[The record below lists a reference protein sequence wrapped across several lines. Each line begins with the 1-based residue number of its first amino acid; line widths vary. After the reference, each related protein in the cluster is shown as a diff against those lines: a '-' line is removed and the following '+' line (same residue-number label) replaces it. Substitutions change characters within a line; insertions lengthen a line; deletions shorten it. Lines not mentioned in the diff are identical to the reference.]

1 MTGEK
6 RIQNIPWQ
14 ERIAVLLLILTLI
27 AVPAV
32 ALGTDLTLNATEPTA
47 GILDEIPPGA
57 GTGNNTTPEPTPTE
71 TVEDE
76 VTPTETEQLP
86 QYIDIDT
93 TSGIYA
99 VIPSNS
105 NVLLQISNDG
115 TARFNDYSNNTY
127 HFFSPGQSG
136 TQGMNALHITTDA
149 SSSKYQVT
157 FSNDQSG
164 VFYLTDTGGR
174 GWDDN
179 GILMLAVNGTIPDS
193 FRVNIKA
200 SGYQWTPVP
209 VDIYPPYPAFAD
221 ITYVPEALNETFTKD
236 DFLYGPQIWRPCAAT
251 NFPIFDGQDM
261 TDTENTFSIM
271 FIDLNA
277 GILGANT
284 LSQPSF
290 AGQSVTDNGAI
301 KVEYAFENLPTF
313 AAFNAYAYTVSSN
326 QGQGIRWTNRLSA
339 ADASGY
345 AVIGQPLPEPPTAD
359 FTANATSGEAPLAVA
374 FTDVSMGTVTSWAW
388 DFENDGT
395 IDSTEQNPSYTYTT
409 AGTYTVNL
417 TVTNAGGSNSAVKT
431 DYITVTEPTGPSV
444 LPGYN
449 NIFVKVANDL
459 GVKYNAFGNH
469 TYNIRFEGINRGL
482 NALHISTD
490 PAVNFGQVT
499 VTDSQTGTFYA
510 TDSGGKGYEDE
521 IILMVAVN
529 GTIPDDFKL
538 RITADGYTWTPN
550 PASNQPP
557 SLDSVIYQAGSLDE
571 VFTKEDF
578 IYGPQIWKPTG
589 NEADY
594 PIYAD
599 QDMTD
604 AENTFRIMFVDL
616 NAGVLRPN
624 ATLENRG
631 AVRINY
637 AFENLES
644 FAAFNVYAYCKN
656 SNNGDDMIAWG
667 NALTSDKAMSGYSVI
682 GTDADTPAGSAWPMY
697 GHDLRHTGLSPYTGP
712 EIPAQLWSHKA
723 SSAFYVQPV
732 LDADG
737 TIYAGSRNKV
747 FYAINSNGT
756 LKWSYTVPSQKGQIY
771 TAAAIDSDGT
781 VYFGSR
787 DAKLYAVNPDGT
799 LKWAFTTGSAV
810 SSAPAISADGTIY
823 AGSGDMKL
831 YAVNPDGTEKWSYTT
846 GGAVNS
852 APAIGADGTIYVG
865 SADTNLYAINPDGT
879 LKWSYTTGGAVNT
892 APAIGADG
900 TIYAGSADGSLY
912 AINPDG
918 TLKWSY
924 ATGGAVA
931 TPAIGPDGTVYAG
944 SASKTINAVNPD
956 GTQKWFYNTTGT
968 HTTAPAIDAAGT
980 VYIASNDRNDRY
992 LYAIRPDGTLKWK
1005 FLDPASPRFLDTPS
1019 IGADGTI
1026 YIGSS
1031 GTNVYAIG
1039 ATDAPAI
1046 SSIAIDPAEVEL
1058 SRGLV
1063 RQFLALAT
1071 DTSGTVLANLA
1082 VDWSSSNETVGT
1094 VNATGV
1100 FTALAPGTTNL
1111 SATYSEVTGTAN
1123 ITVIPPVPVLKAITL
1138 SPAEKSVFV
1147 GDNWTFAA
1155 TPLDQYDEPMDGVLC
1170 TWTSSNTTVGTVDET
1185 GNFSALATGTTTL
1198 NAANGTVNGNA
1209 TVTVLDPAMLTAITI
1224 SPSPASITVGE
1235 GLQFNATA
1243 VNQYNTTIDGLAFTW
1258 TCSDA
1263 SVGTVNETGY
1273 FTSLTHGRAN
1283 VTAAIGAVNATAPVT
1298 VFPQS
1303 PLTWSVD
1310 DSGGANFTSIQAAVD
1325 AAFDGDTIVVGDG
1338 MYNESVT
1345 VTKPLTLR
1353 SENGPDG
1360 TTVNGTITISA
1371 DDTTVSGLTISG
1383 NSTAYGIISNCCSGC
1398 TITGNVISDKETGI
1412 RFVTRYLGG
1421 LNYLTVRNIHVEG
1434 NTLTDVRG
1442 GISADT
1448 VTDSTINN
1456 NTISGEQAPGSGIAM
1471 VRNSRNVVSGNTITG
1486 FSYGFSMSSV
1496 QNCRFDHNLVMDNTY
1511 LVDATIESLSGCT
1524 FYANSFVNNAGVN
1537 AGTLSTSNTWNSPE
1551 PVTYTYNGVTYTGPI
1566 GNYWGAGFA
1575 IDDADG
1581 NGIGDAGVVAFL
1593 DNHLYP
1599 TNNVDNYPL
1608 VLPAEAYFGEPYDG
1622 IPIPA
1627 TIEVSPSSAVMI
1639 GETQQQFTGMVYD
1652 QNGHVMTGAGFAW
1665 SSSDEKVGPITSGR
1679 LFTRDPGDGLFTAE
1693 YAGNTTI
1700 TGQCYT
1706 IRDTADVFVN
1716 RTVIETVWLDPCE
1729 STDGWTFSNA
1739 GLRNDT
1745 VYRGSYCIGTPKI
1758 AANASAEKVIT
1769 FPDGA
1774 AQLRFQL
1781 YADYQGACWI
1791 KAFIDGEE
1799 VARAVGKNQ
1808 RNAYTI
1814 NITGYETGNHTFA
1827 VKTLYSNPGG
1837 FGNVGA
1843 GFYLYQIEVR
1853 VNPAAVTPG
1862 IASIAVKPASANL
1875 TNGETQQFSAVAHDA
1890 QGTEVPDVSFAWS
1903 SSNASV
1909 GSLSETGLFTAHAPG
1924 TTTVTAAYGNLA
1936 GTAVVTV
1943 VTPPQGD
1950 QTQDTPLEI
1959 PGNVTTGNDGKP
1971 QVSINTSFGTGVT
1984 VENNT
1989 NTITITQETYT
2000 LTIETE
2006 DAPAFDNDTV
2016 SGTVANIRLE
2026 TNPIVTDL
2034 SAVGTVSTSV
2044 SANLTGLP
2052 AGASLTT
2059 TVSQDVSADARNAFQ
2074 LAAGG
2079 DGLNLGD
2086 VAYTLNIVRTN
2097 LENGQHITGATIR
2110 MAVDSTWVTNHG
2122 GPGMIRIIRVAD
2134 NGTPEMLPTTFTDT
2148 GGMFVFEATSPGFS
2162 TFGLAAVS
2170 AAPQATQSSSSR
2182 SSGGGGG
2189 SSTAVGAA
2197 SNLQSGESVTL
2208 AMDRTA
2214 ISAVTLTAAADH
2226 GVKDAMVTVAKGS
2239 LPRDA
2244 EAPAGTVYQYIEATL
2259 YRAAAEDF
2267 SSIQFR
2273 FAVPTTWLAEH
2284 GCTAEEIGLL
2294 RHTADGWQA
2303 VPVKVLGEENGNAIF
2318 SASPEGFSLFA
2329 IAVTGETPASGE
2341 ATPEP
2346 TETGVPAETVT
2357 TDVPTDTTPATPQPT
2372 PLPVWVA
2379 ILALGV
2385 LLFVR
2390 RT

>member
-1 MTGEK
+1 MREDK
-6 RIQNIPWQ
+6 RNRSKISQGWM
-14 ERIAVLLLILTLI
+14 AVVLLILAII

-32 ALGTDLTLNATEPTA
+32 ALGTDLTLNATEPTVGVPLGLPESA
-47 GILDEIPPGA
+47 GPA
-57 GTGNNTTPEPTPTE
+57 STTTPEQSPTE
-71 TVEDE
+71 AAG
-76 VTPTETEQLP
+76 VTPAATEPLP
-86 QYIDIDT
+86 ESVDIAADTASVGPAPLPAPRHIFIEVANDAGVMFNWDSIRYGGPNGTYYIK
-93 TSGIYA
+93 A
-99 VIPSNS
+99 
-105 NVLLQISNDG
+105 DG
-115 TARFNDYSNNTY
+115 GGLNE
-127 HFFSPGQSG
+127 
-136 TQGMNALHITTDA
+136 LHITNDVNVA
-149 SSSKYQVT
+149 GGQVT
-157 FSNDQSG
+157 VSNDQSG
-164 VFYLTDTGGR
+164 TFYFTNTGGR
-174 GWDDN
+174 GFDN
-179 GILMLAVNGTIPDS
+179 DIILLASVQGPIPDD
-193 FRVNIKA
+193 FALHIKS
-200 SGYQWTPVP
+200 SGYNWTPAPSGPYNPTVP
-209 VDIYPPYPAFAD
+209 TDYHHVEGIDE
-221 ITYVPEALNETFTKD
+221 VFTKE
-236 DFLYGPQIWRPCAAT
+236 DFIYGPQTWKPGPGDLVVPT
-251 NFPIFDGQDM
+251 LPLYSGQDIK
-261 TDTENTFSIM
+261 DPSTEQYLM
-271 FIDLNA
+271 FIDLYA
-277 GILGANT
+277 GNMYPTKVGAT
-284 LSQPSF
+284 LI
-290 AGQSVTDNGAI
+290 DNGAV
-301 KVEYAFENLPTF
+301 KVEYSFTNLTTL
-313 AAFNAYAYTVSSN
+313 AAFNGYGWCSAAN
-326 QGQGIRWTNRLSA
+326 QDQGISWTNQLSGTT
-339 ADASGY
+339 ASGY
-345 AVIGQPLPEPPTAD
+345 SVIGVPYTPPPAPTAN
-359 FTANATSGEAPLAVA
+359 FTANVTSGEAPLAVA
-374 FTDVSMGTVTSWAW
+374 FTDASTGSPTSWAW
-388 DFENDGT
+388 DFENDGV
-395 IDSTEQNPSYTYTT
+395 IDSTEQNPVHTYTV

-431 DYITVTEPTGPSV
+431 AYITVTEPTGPFV

-459 GVKYNAFGNH
+459 GVKYNAFGNN

-499 VTDSQTGTFYA
+499 VSENQTGTFYA

-571 VFTKEDF
+571 VFAKDDF

-637 AFENLES
+637 AFENLET
-644 FAAFNVYAYCKN
+644 FAAFNVYGYCQN
-656 SNNGDDMIAWG
+656 SNNGDNMVAWG
-667 NALTSDKAMSGYSVI
+667 NAVLAPKTMSGYSVI
-682 GTDADTPAGSAWPMY
+682 GTDSETPAGSAWPMY

-712 EIPAQLWSHKA
+712 EFPVQLWSHKA

-737 TIYAGSRNKV
+737 TVYAGSRNKV
-747 FYAINSNGT
+747 FYAVNSNGT
-756 LKWSYTVPSQKGQIY
+756 LKWSYTAPNQIY
-771 TAAAIDSDGT
+771 TAAAIDSEGT
-781 VYFGSR
+781 VYFGNR
-787 DAKLYAVNPDGT
+787 DAKIYAVNSSGT
-799 LKWAFTTGSAV
+799 LKWTFTTGSTV
-810 SSAPAISADGTIY
+810 SSAPAIGADGTIY

-924 ATGGAVA
+924 ATGGSVA

-992 LYAIRPDGTLKWK
+992 LYAIRSDGTLKWK

-1046 SSIAIDPAEVEL
+1046 SSIAIDPAEIEL

-1063 RQFLALAT
+1063 QQFLALAT

-1111 SATYSEVTGTAN
+1111 SATYGEVTGTTN
-1123 ITVIPPVPVLKAITL
+1123 ITVIPPVPVLKAITV

-1147 GDNWTFAA
+1147 GDNRTFAA
-1155 TPLDQYDEPMDGVLC
+1155 TPLDQYSEPMDGVLC
-1170 TWTSSNTTVGTVDET
+1170 TWTSSNTTVGTVDEAGT
-1185 GNFSALATGTTTL
+1185 FNALVAGTTTL
-1198 NAANGTVNGNA
+1198 TAANGTVNGNA

-1273 FTSLTHGRAN
+1273 FASLTYGRAD
-1283 VTAAIGAVNATAPVT
+1283 VTAAIGAVNATVPVT
-1298 VFPQS
+1298 VLPQS
-1303 PLTWSVD
+1303 PLTWTVD
-1310 DSGGANFTSIQAAVD
+1310 DSGGADFTSIQAAVD

-1353 SENGPDG
+1353 SENGPEKTKIAPTSTYG
-1360 TTVNGTITISA
+1360 VTVLA
-1371 DDTTVSGLTISG
+1371 DNSTVSGFGISG
-1383 NSTAYGIISNCCSGC
+1383 TSGMSCRYYSGC
-1398 TITGNVISDKETGI
+1398 TLTDNIIAVSKTGIYVQGANNILVDGNVINGSTTLSIALMCASICDSVISNNTCRDSAQGLAIQTTVQSSAPSNITVTGNVIASNN
-1412 RFVTRYLGG
+1412 YG
-1421 LNYLTVRNIHVEG
+1421 LFLDGVE
-1434 NTLTDVRG
+1434 
-1442 GISADT
+1442 
-1448 VTDSTINN
+1448 
-1456 NTISGEQAPGSGIAM
+1456 
-1471 VRNSRNVVSGNTITG
+1471 NS
-1486 FSYGFSMSSV
+1486 
-1496 QNCRFDHNLVMDNTY
+1496 RFDHNIVTGNTY
-1511 LVDATIESLSGCT
+1511 GIRMQSGPSNT
-1524 FYANSFVNNAGVN
+1524 LFANTVVNN
-1537 AGTLSTSNTWNSPE
+1537 SNTLDYPSGQANTWSSPD

-1566 GNYWGAGFA
+1566 GNYWGASYP
-1575 IDDADG
+1575 IDDMDD
-1581 NGIGDAGVVAFL
+1581 NGIGDAGIA
-1593 DNHLYP
+1593 LY

-1608 VLPAEAYFGEPYDG
+1608 VLPAGAYFGEPYDD
-1622 IPIPA
+1622 IPIP
-1627 TIEVSPSSAVMI
+1627 TTMEVSPSSVVMI
-1639 GETQQQFTGMVYD
+1639 GETQQQFTGTVYD
-1652 QNGHVMTGAGFAW
+1652 QNGRVMTGAGFAW
-1665 SSSDEKVGPITSGR
+1665 SSSDEKVGPITG
-1679 LFTRDPGDGLFTAE
+1679 GGLFTAV

-1706 IRDTADVFVN
+1706 LRDTADVFVN
-1716 RTVIETVWLDPCE
+1716 RTVLETVWIDSCE
-1729 STDGWTFSNA
+1729 STDGWTLSNA
-1739 GLRNDT
+1739 GLRDDV
-1745 VYRGSYCIGTPKI
+1745 VYEGSYSIGTPKI
-1758 AANASAEKVIT
+1758 TANASVEKVLN
-1769 FPDGA
+1769 FPEGA
-1774 AQLRFQL
+1774 AQMRFQL
-1781 YADYQGACWI
+1781 YGVKTAGCWI

-1799 VARAVGKNQ
+1799 VAVATNMNRWITYAVD
-1808 RNAYTI
+1808 I
-1814 NITGYETGNHTFA
+1814 SGYEAGSHTFA
-1827 VKTLYSNPGG
+1827 VETLYSNPAGYSNQG
-1837 FGNVGA
+1837 V
-1843 GFYLYQIEVR
+1843 GFYLDQIEMR
-1853 VNPAAVTPG
+1853 VNASAITPG
-1862 IASIAVKPASANL
+1862 IASIAVEPASVNL
-1875 TNGETQQFSAVAHDA
+1875 TNGETQQFSAVAYDA
-1890 QGTEVPDVSFAWS
+1890 EGAEVPDVSFAWS
-1903 SSNASV
+1903 SSNTSV
-1909 GSLSETGLFTAHAPG
+1909 GSLSETGLFTARAPG

-1936 GTAVVTV
+1936 GAASVTV

-1950 QTQDTPLEI
+1950 RTQDTPLEI
-1959 PGNVTTGNDGKP
+1959 PGCNVTTGNDGKP
-1971 QVSINTSFGTGVT
+1971 QVSINTSSGTGVT

-2006 DAPAFDNDTV
+2006 DAPALDNGTV
-2016 SGTVANIRLE
+2016 SGTVANIRLD
-2026 TNPIVTDL
+2026 TQPIATDL
-2034 SAVGTVSTSV
+2034 ASLGTVSASV
-2044 SANLTGLP
+2044 SLNLTGIP
-2052 AGASLTT
+2052 AGAGLTT
-2059 TVSQDVSADARNAFQ
+2059 TVSQNVSADAQSAFQ
-2074 LAAGG
+2074 LAASGN
-2079 DGLNLGD
+2079 GLNVD
-2086 VAYTLNIVRTN
+2086 AVAYTLNIVKANLTN
-2097 LENGQHITGATIR
+2097 DQDIAGATIR
-2110 MAVDSTWVTNHG
+2110 MAVSPAWVDAHG
-2122 GPGMIRIIRVAD
+2122 GADAIRIIRFAED
-2134 NGTPEMLPTTFTDT
+2134 GTREVLPTKHVDT
-2148 GGMFVFEATSPGFS
+2148 EASGNLVFEAASPNGLS
-2162 TFGLAAVS
+2162 VFGLAAVS
-2170 AAPQATQSSSSR
+2170 AVPQTSSGSSSS
-2182 SSGGGGG
+2182 SG

-2197 SNLQSGESVTL
+2197 SNLKAGESAVL
-2208 AMDRTA
+2208 AMRTTA
-2214 ISAVTLTAAADH
+2214 VSAVTVTTNNA
-2226 GVKDAMVTVAKGS
+2226 VKDVMVTVAPGS
-2239 LPRDA
+2239 LPQA
-2244 EAPAGTVYQYIEATL
+2244 AKPPAGTLYQYVQATL
-2259 YRAAAEDF
+2259 YKAAEDDLAAV
-2267 SSIQFR
+2267 QLR
-2273 FAVPTTWLAEH
+2273 FAVPAAWLAEH
-2284 GCTAEEIGLL
+2284 GCTAGQIALL
-2294 RHTADGWQA
+2294 RHTADGWQE
-2303 VPVKVLGEENGNAIF
+2303 VPVEALGDENGNAVF
-2318 SASPEGFSLFA
+2318 TASPDTFGLFA
-2329 IAVTGETPASGE
+2329 IAATGEAPGDATPGPTAAETPAGT
-2341 ATPEP
+2341 ATTAP
-2346 TETGVPAETVT
+2346 PA
-2357 TDVPTDTTPATPQPT
+2357 DTTPATPQAT
-2372 PLPVWVA
+2372 PLPVWAA
-2379 ILALGV
+2379 ILAFGI
-2385 LLFVR
+2385 LLLVR